1 MISEETDKIIKVLF
15 KSIFIN
21 YEETKGRYFI
31 FDYVY
36 SSKVLDYKRLERNN
50 PKIGLNVL
58 YNKNKKKKKNILP
71 LFQNT
76 THVINIAVN

>member
-58 YNKNKKKKKNILP
+58 YNKNKKKKNILP
-71 LFQNT
+71 SFQNT

>member
-50 PKIGLNVL
+50 AKIGLNVL
-58 YNKNKKKKKNILP
+58 YNKNKKQKNILP
-71 LFQNT
+71 SFQNT

>member
-58 YNKNKKKKKNILP
+58 YNKNKKKKKKFCLRFKIQLMS
-71 LFQNT
+71 
-76 THVINIAVN
+76 

>member
-58 YNKNKKKKKNILP
+58 YNKNKKQKNILP
-71 LFQNT
+71 SFQNT
-76 THVINIAVN
+76 TYVINIAVN

>member
-21 YEETKGRYFI
+21 YEETKGRYFT

-58 YNKNKKKKKNILP
+58 YNKNKKQKNILP
-71 LFQNT
+71 SFQNT